1 MMIKRL
7 DATFGK
13 LEGESLELHDGLNVI
28 SAPNESGKS
37 TWCAFVRAMLY
48 GVDSSERQKAGFLPD
63 KMRFAPWSGSA
74 MQGSMQLES
83 GGRDITITRT
93 TKTASAPMR
102 EFSAVYT
109 GTSVPVEGLNGNNA
123 GEMLTGVSRDV
134 FRRSAFVEQ
143 GKVAVTHS
151 AELEKRISTIV
162 SSGDEDCS
170 FTEAD
175 SRLRQWQR
183 KRRFNRHG
191 RLPELE
197 DELSHKKQLLAE
209 LSDAAQNRENMAA
222 ELETAKQECE
232 RIEAEVIE
240 SRKVVRKEAL
250 SSLQGVRNEVNA
262 ATERHDRAAERR
274 DSCRAALC
282 ACAMGE
288 RKPEEAKAEVKA
300 DLEASLRLKEQ
311 SERKSSPVL
320 AIILMILCGALVA
333 AGFLMPDLMIHSF
346 IAAAVALAA
355 GVALFIRASRRK
367 TENYE
372 AAKQRRKLLAKYK
385 AESEDDI
392 AASID
397 EYLELYKNYAEAQRV
412 EKETAPPSGAG
423 RKPHAHS
430 ARFYRRR

>member
-109 GTSVPVEGLNGNNA
+109 GTSVSVEGLNGNNA

-151 AELEKRISTIV
+151 AELEKRISAIV

-175 SRLRQWQR
+175 GRLRQWQR

-222 ELETAKQECE
+222 ELERAKQECE

-262 ATERHDRAAERR
+262 ATERHDKAAERR

-300 DLEASLRLKEQ
+300 DLEASTEIKRAVRAQKLAGARDNTHDPVRRARRGRL
-311 SERKSSPVL
+311 P
-320 AIILMILCGALVA
+320 A
-333 AGFLMPDLMIHSF
+333 AGSDDPRVCRGSSRSGGRHC
-346 IAAAVALAA
+346 AVYPRIPAQNGKLR
-355 GVALFIRASRRK
+355 GRK
-367 TENYE
+367 
-372 AAKQRRKLLAKYK
+372 
-385 AESEDDI
+385 
-392 AASID
+392 
-397 EYLELYKNYAEAQRV
+397 AEAQ
-412 EKETAPPSGAG
+412 APC
-423 RKPHAHS
+423 KI
-430 ARFYRRR
+430 